1 MQFCVQMLPKFSE
14 PPSKKHR
21 ISFVITVSNDV
32 LEAIFRFSTR
42 KKLALLELLGR
53 RFNRIVDVRFSAR
66 PYIIL
71 PYLDVDSSSLY
82 FYKKLSTTEY
92 DESAAEIDIIN
103 AIYKPYIPNTEKKV
117 LTNEEITD
125 LPRYVQFQTVDIHFY
140 RGDEPV
146 ELEQKFEIILPA
158 LAQIRPA
165 FSRCQKIRF
174 DGYVG
179 SLPSHFDDSS
189 ALLLFLSERLL
200 PIAFEHCP
208 EYKFSISFLSSSN
221 VKKDV
226 EIVRQFL
233 INLLELAFVANC
245 SKVTVFTEIYYD
257 KNRQRYDD
265 DSLILPVGAISS
277 WLDRPAAKAAATGN
291 ASTGPL
297 AAAEGIDTSDKSR
310 QQKLHADAIEAER
323 SLDIDTGDIRNI
335 KQMVDALKKV

>member
-1 MQFCVQMLPKFSE
+1 MLPKFSE

-32 LEAIFRFSTR
+32 LEAILRFSTR
-42 KKLALLELLGR
+42 GKLALLELLGR

-146 ELEQKFEIILPA
+146 ELDQKFEIILPA

-221 VKKDV
+221 EKDV
-226 EIVRQFL
+226 EMVQQFL
-233 INLLELAFVANC
+233 INLLELPFVANC
-245 SKVTVFTEIYYD
+245 SKVNVFTQIYYD
-257 KNRQRYDD
+257 KKPQRYDD
-265 DSLILPVGAISS
+265 DSLILPVSAISS
-277 WLDRPAAKAAATGN
+277 WLDRPAAKAAAPSN
-291 ASTGPL
+291 ASKGPL
-297 AAAEGIDTSDKSR
+297 AAAAAAGADTSDKSR